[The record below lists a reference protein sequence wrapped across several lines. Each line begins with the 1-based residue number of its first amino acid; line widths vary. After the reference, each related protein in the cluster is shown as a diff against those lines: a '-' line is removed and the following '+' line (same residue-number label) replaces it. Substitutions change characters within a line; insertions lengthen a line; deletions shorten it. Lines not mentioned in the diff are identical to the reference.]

1 MSKENEPNYDPGTG
15 SNFSHETKR
24 IINKDGSFNVQRIGT
39 TFNLNDAYL
48 HFIQMDW
55 PPFLLILFTGFVLMN
70 VLFALL
76 YFILGNGH
84 LGMTDHTS
92 SLDFFLHCFYF
103 STQTFTTVGYGAI
116 SPSSN
121 TASLIAAFEAF
132 FGFLSFS
139 LATGLLFGRFSRPN
153 AKIRYSKNA
162 LVSKVNGERALIFR
176 LANARSTPLLDLR
189 ATVIFSISKNDEYKG
204 IHRTYSRLNL
214 QVSNID
220 FMPLNWTIVHFIN
233 DDSPFV
239 QMTDDDILNSGGELL
254 VHIRGFDEAFSQ
266 EVHSRFSYKSN
277 EMMKNA
283 VFKRAFST
291 DNSGE
296 VTLDLS
302 RLDDLEILN

>member
-1 MSKENEPNYDPGTG
+1 MGKVNEPNYDPGTG

-39 TFNLNDAYL
+39 SFNLNDAYL

-55 PPFLLILFTGFVLMN
+55 PPFLLILFTGFVLLN

-84 LGMTDHTS
+84 LGMVDHTS

-189 ATVIFSISKNDEYKG
+189 ATVIFSMSKNDEYKG

-233 DDSPFV
+233 DDSPFF

-291 DNSGE
+291 DDSGE